1 MNANPLPRPAGCGN
15 PAADTALPV
24 DVART
29 RILEALPAAPP
40 AQSRAIR
47 DALGCVLAEDVIAGM
62 DVPAHT
68 NSAMDGYALC
78 GEDLDAQGAARLRLI
93 GQALA
98 GQTFSGQVRRG
109 DCVRIMTGA
118 VMPAG
123 TDTVVMQEECSVDA
137 DRVSVAIG
145 PGQQRGQNVRRAGE
159 DMARGDVVLAR
170 GVRLH
175 SAHIGVLASL
185 GLSEI
190 RVHRPLRVAFLA
202 TGDELRSIGQP
213 LAEGQIYD
221 SNRYTLYAMLKRLGL
236 TLLDMGVI
244 EDRPQAL
251 REAFTTAAREADVV
265 ITTGGVSVGE
275 ADFVRGL
282 LAELGQVQFWK
293 IAMKPG
299 RPFAFGRLRDALFFG
314 LPGNPVAAMVSFY
327 QFVQPALL
335 RLGGE
340 SRPPAPLT
348 FQVPCQ
354 DRLRK
359 QPGRT
364 EYVRA
369 LLETDASGRMTVRS
383 LGRQGSGILTS
394 MALSNCFVI
403 LPHAGGAVE
412 PGDPVT
418 VQPFSGLV

>member
-1 MNANPLPRPAGCGN
+1 MSVKPAPRPASCRN
-15 PAADTALPV
+15 PAADSALHVDTAR
-24 DVART
+24 A
-29 RILEALPAAPP
+29 RILASLPAPP
-40 AQSRAIR
+40 AAQSRPIR
-47 DALGCVLAEDVIAGM
+47 AALGCVLAEDVLATI

-78 GEDLDAQGAARLRLI
+78 GADLDADGAARLRVI
-93 GQALA
+93 GQTLA
-98 GQTFSGQVRRG
+98 GQPFAGQVQRG
-109 DCVRIMTGA
+109 ECVRVMTGA

-123 TDTVVMQEECSVDA
+123 TDTVVMQEDCERSGDLVTIRA
-137 DRVSVAIG
+137 
-145 PGQQRGQNVRRAGE
+145 GQRRGQDVRRAGE
-159 DMARGDVVLAR
+159 DMARGSVVAQA
-170 GVRLH
+170 GVRLL

-202 TGDELRSIGQP
+202 TGDELRSVGQP
-213 LAEGQIYD
+213 LAQGQIYD
-221 SNRYTLYAMLKRLGL
+221 SNRYTLYAMLERLGI
-236 TLLDMGVI
+236 TRLDLGVV
-244 EDRPQAL
+244 EDQPDAL
-251 REAFTTAAREADVV
+251 RKAFTTAAQEADAV

-275 ADFVRGL
+275 ADYVRPL
-282 LAELGQVQFWK
+282 LDELGQVQFWK

-314 LPGNPVAAMVSFY
+314 LPGNPVAAMVAFY

-335 RLGGE
+335 RMGGE
-340 SRPPAPLT
+340 TQPPPPIT

-354 DRLRK
+354 SRLRK

-369 LLETDASGRMTVRS
+369 VLEADPRGQLSVRS
-383 LGRQGSGILTS
+383 LGQQGSGILTS
-394 MALSNCFVI
+394 MARSNCFVV
-403 LPHAGGAVE
+403 LSHDAGPVE